1 MMDLKEFAE
10 YVRDNIE
17 DYLIARDIERI
28 DINHMEKTNGV
39 MRTGLVV
46 LCTGESVSPNVYLEG
61 FHEQY
66 EKGADMEDIL
76 QQISDAYTEARERM
90 LREGYADVAAGI
102 NASGLFLKAVNYEKN
117 RGRLSDIVHERYMD
131 LALEVRYLFNAD
143 ENGIASA
150 PLSYGMLEKLGMSRV
165 EAFERA
171 KENTPELFPVQ
182 FDTLFNILKSKGMID
197 ADMGDMEEVM
207 PPVYVLTNSN
217 SMNGAVYIA
226 YEDVIAELLQKHD
239 IRENVYVL
247 PSSIHELLLIPAREG
262 MDVRLLQ
269 MIVQDVNRHEV
280 GPEEY
285 LSDNVYRYDTRE
297 KKISQITDIREE
309 QERSRE
315 DERER

>member
-1 MMDLKEFAE
+1 MMDLNEFAE

-17 DYLIARDIERI
+17 DYLIARDVERI

-150 PLSYGMLEKLGMSRV
+150 PLSYGMLEKLGMSRA

-217 SMNGAVYIA
+217 SMNGAAYIA
-226 YEDVIAELLQKHD
+226 YEDVIAGFLQKHD
-239 IRENVYVL
+239 IWENVYIL

-269 MIVQDVNRHEV
+269 MIVQEVNRDEV

>member
-1 MMDLKEFAE
+1 MMDLNEFAE

-17 DYLIARDIERI
+17 DYLIARDVERI

-150 PLSYGMLEKLGMSRV
+150 PLSYGMLENLGMSRT
-165 EAFERA
+165 EAFKRA
-171 KENTPELFPVQ
+171 KENTPELFQVQ

-197 ADMGDMEEVM
+197 ADMRDMEEVM
-207 PPVYVLTNSN
+207 PPVYVLTSSN
-217 SMNGAVYIA
+217 SMNGAAYIA
-226 YEDVIAELLQKHD
+226 YEDVIAALLQKHD
-239 IRENVYVL
+239 IRENVYIL

-262 MDVRLLQ
+262 MDVTLLQ
-269 MIVQDVNRHEV
+269 LMVQEVNRDEV

-285 LSDNVYRYDTRE
+285 LSNNVYWYDARE
-297 KKISQITDIREE
+297 KEISQITDVHQE
-309 QERSRE
+309 QSRE
-315 DERER
+315 KER